1 VYQVQELQLLLQLLV
16 VRVVKVI
23 NDSQLKLLEVQA
35 ALEAVVV
42 KETVIIMETLPS
54 DKEVQEQLAKE
65 IMVVRL

>member
-1 VYQVQELQLLLQLLV
+1 MEAL
-16 VRVVKVI
+16 
-23 NDSQLKLLEVQA
+23 